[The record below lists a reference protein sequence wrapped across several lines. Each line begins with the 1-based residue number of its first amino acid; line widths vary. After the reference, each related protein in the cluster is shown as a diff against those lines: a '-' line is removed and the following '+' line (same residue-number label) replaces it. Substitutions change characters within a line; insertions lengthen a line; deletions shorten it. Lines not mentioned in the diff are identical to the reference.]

1 MYSLS
6 PVAHTCCSPGRE
18 LTAAQCCLNSQTAVF
33 TLLPEV
39 PPQLYFLQWVLL
51 SWQERQRKLLVCS
64 LCRDSTGND
73 GVQLEL

>member
-6 PVAHTCCSPGRE
+6 PVARTCCSPGWE

-33 TLLPEV
+33 TLRPEV
-39 PPQLYFLQWVLL
+39 PLWLYFFQWVLL
-51 SWQERQRKLLVCS
+51 SWQERQQKLLVCS
-64 LCRDSTGND
+64 LPRDSTGNG